1 MKLSLVNLAPLKE
14 YGDRSDLQ
22 DAEARL
28 AQLYREMEQEAEP
41 EGGPI
46 SDQYA
51 DEIDKVEREIA
62 SLKPKR
68 TPMTYDQA
76 IGRSKV
82 TADRDA
88 FERSSKFDR
97 GGNKIGEGED
107 EDEDDEQK
115 FADVKGDID
124 SMMNESTEAAWNA
137 IKVSRKAEKELDKEL
152 DGTKQ
157 WNARTDKKLAMLKA
171 MNKAGKFKKNFDD
184 DTLMGWVE
192 QDYSWERVSRQFK
205 LNEIYSAMYEA
216 MQQGDHSPI
225 EQGWDGLSFDEQRDI
240 INNALSGEARPDE
253 FEKDF
258 DQLKSEIPDFESI
271 VANYLGIDE
280 GEDFRLE
287 PEDMDNPDEDLVI
300 IGSGYLDI
308 KSKFGERPSQTNGEY
323 AALGQKVV
331 DQLHNGDKEAAID
344 YIMSKINEGSCGYS
358 QDAPGG
364 EELDT
369 PGGIQGM
376 DADDRTKGMLQRLIQ
391 KEIKKLSEESS
402 LEDKLKGVFSD
413 KEMDKIDSKQ
423 VPSFADL
430 KPEPKERKSKFKKSG
445 EQMGFDMRGLK

>member
-1 MKLSLVNLAPLKE
+1 MKLVNLVPLKE

-137 IKVSRKAEKELDKEL
+137 IKVSRKAEKELNKEL
-152 DGTKQ
+152 GGNKK
-157 WNARTDKKLAMLKA
+157 WNERTAKKLDMLKA
-171 MNKAGKFKKNFDD
+171 MDKAGKFRKSYDGEKGIK
-184 DTLMGWVE
+184 TLQGWVD
-192 QDYSWERVSRQFK
+192 QDYSWERLSKQFEPDLK
-205 LNEIYSAMYEA
+205 ESLSSISKQIIYETLTVTSEDGVEVEIT
-216 MQQGDHSPI
+216 DP
-225 EQGWDGLSFDEQRDI
+225 RDI
-240 INNALSGEARPDE
+240 E
-253 FEKDF
+253 DF
-258 DQLKSEIPDFESI
+258 LNDRGT
-271 VANYLGIDE
+271 VY
-280 GEDFRLE
+280 GEDSQGGTVE
-287 PEDMDNPDEDLVI
+287 VNI
-300 IGSGYLDI
+300 QSALDW
-308 KSKFGERPSQTNGEY
+308 KNS
-323 AALGQKVV
+323 A
-331 DQLHNGDKEAAID
+331 
-344 YIMSKINEGSCGYS
+344 NEGSCGYGP
-358 QDAPGG
+358 DGVPG
-364 EELDT
+364 DT
-369 PGGIQGM
+369 PGGTQGM
-376 DADDRTKGMLQRLIQ
+376 DADDRTRSMMKKLIQ
-391 KEIKKLSEESS
+391 KEIKKLSEGEPGDFDKG
-402 LEDKLKGVFSD
+402 LEDLLGKDDFK
-413 KEMDKIDSKQ
+413 KATSKK
-423 VPSFADL
+423 VPSFADM
-430 KPEPKERKSKFKKSG
+430 KPKPSKPKMK
-445 EQMGFDMRGLK
+445 